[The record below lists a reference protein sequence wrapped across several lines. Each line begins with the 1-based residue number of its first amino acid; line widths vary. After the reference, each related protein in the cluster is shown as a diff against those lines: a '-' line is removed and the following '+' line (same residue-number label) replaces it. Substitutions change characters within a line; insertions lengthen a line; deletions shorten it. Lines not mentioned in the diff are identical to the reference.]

1 MSKDEPFLRAILS
14 APEDSALRLIYA
26 DWLEERG
33 DPRADYLRLEAR
45 LAALP
50 VGDEAARGLRRR
62 MVELRAHLPAPW
74 LALLG
79 DYRSTGSDPDSHR
92 AEQAAGVL
100 GRPARY
106 VDKQRYERHI
116 VAAAT
121 HGLTGALAY
130 VERRSKQRWGYSR
143 SLQQWGYL
151 DSHFHLRVRDRSGRE
166 AAWEVPTYN
175 PYFGCDV
182 RFLEWYGDVALVIY
196 REKHW
201 MYVGRFGLDS
211 PAEFR
216 VIEDDWV
223 LDGPHLGYWGHQET
237 SVRRLAIPGLEE
249 LPPLSADEAA
259 EWRLLPP
266 ALGYA
271 AAQRRLAEGAWWVD
285 R

>member
-1 MSKDEPFLRAILS
+1 MSEDEAFLRAILP
-14 APEDSALRLIYA
+14 APEGSALRLVYA

-33 DPRADYLRLEAR
+33 DPRAEYLRLGAR

-50 VGDEAARGLRRR
+50 VGDEAAPGLRRHL
-62 MVELRAHLPAPW
+62 VELRAHLPAPW

-79 DYRSTGSDPDSHR
+79 DYRSTGSDPDPRR
-92 AEQAAGVL
+92 AELAAGVL

-106 VDKQRYERHI
+106 VDAEGYERAI

-130 VERRSKQRWGYSR
+130 AERRSKRRRGYSR
-143 SLQQWGYL
+143 SLRRWGYL
-151 DSHFHLRVRDRSGRE
+151 DIHFHLRVRERSGRE
-166 AAWEVPTYN
+166 AAWEVQTYN

-196 REKHW
+196 REKHST
-201 MYVGRFGLDS
+201 YVCRFGLDS
-211 PAEFR
+211 PAEFKA
-216 VIEDDWV
+216 IEDDWV
-223 LDGPHLGYWGHQET
+223 LDGRQLGYWGDQET

-259 EWRLLPP
+259 EWGLLPP
-266 ALGYA
+266 TLGYA
-271 AAQRRLAEGAWWVD
+271 AAQRRLAEGARWVEV
-285 R
+285 